1 MQQKYNKWVRW
12 IETICAEV
20 EQLCHLE
27 HIFLEVQEII
37 YANPSLPNR
46 NSFYGF
52 LNHGYTALG
61 VMGVRRQVKQQKD
74 SISLA
79 SLLNDIQDNPEIISL
94 QKFKS
99 LYGESIFDRELAESH
114 FNGFKAPDADHVNP
128 DMVNQDLAS
137 LRNSAQGCEKF
148 ADRKLAH
155 SDSRTVEPH
164 PTFNDLHACIDL
176 IEELALKYR
185 LILTAKG
192 GDSLTPVILG
202 NWKVIFEVPWGLTK
216 ELNLAAA
223 RDGGRC

>member
-12 IETICAEV
+12 IETICAEI
-20 EQLCHLE
+20 EHLCYLK
-27 HIFLEVQEII
+27 HIFSEVQAII
-37 YANPSLPNR
+37 HANPNLPR
-46 NSFYGF
+46 GNSFYEF
-52 LNHGYTALG
+52 LNHGYTASG

-79 SLLNDIQDNPEIISL
+79 SLLNDIQDNPQIISL

-99 LYGESIFDRELAESH
+99 LYGESIFDREMAESD

-128 DMVNQDLAS
+128 DMVNQDLSS
-137 LRNSAQGCEKF
+137 LMISVQGCEKF

-155 SDSRTVEPH
+155 SDSQTVEPH

-192 GDSLTPVILG
+192 GNSLTPTILG
-202 NWKVIFEVPWGLTK
+202 NWKVIFKVPWIDKGP
-216 ELNLAAA
+216 
-223 RDGGRC
+223 